1 MIMNFKY
8 LGILIFNLK
17 DLNIKSRVAP
27 KKWTVEEIKY
37 LNTHSNEECV
47 QYLNRTLRAIQ
58 QKRYLLRKENR
69 NE

>member
-1 MIMNFKY
+1 M
-8 LGILIFNLK
+8 
-17 DLNIKSRVAP
+17 
-27 KKWTVEEIKY
+27 KWTVEEIKY